1 MVGSEVL
8 LFKSYNLVQMSENL
22 SLKFNMWPGLKATDI
37 MKFFPTG
44 SVLSTLVSF
53 DREERKEYM
62 LPVSII
68 DSGTPRLT
76 GVSMLHI
83 IIGDRNDNAME
94 PGNSNIFI
102 YNYKVLFVFI
112 LFNLK
117 SCLS

>member
-1 MVGSEVL
+1 
-8 LFKSYNLVQMSENL
+8 
-22 SLKFNMWPGLKATDI
+22 MWPRIKGTDN

-68 DSGTPRLT
+68 DSGSPRLT

-83 IIGDRNDNAME
+83 IIGDRNDNPME

-102 YNYKVLFVFI
+102 YNYKVINVNTILRLHLFFKS
-112 LFNLK
+112 NLT
-117 SCLS
+117 